1 MGGALAYQ
9 ISPLVVPYVTP
20 STQVVPTILVPDLTG
35 LITRCSPDPICGGT
49 YGNIYRCI
57 YHGPDGD
64 VEVRADFTFLPH
76 SVMYPSQVAVKAIRP
91 QFINDQVMFSNT

>member
-20 STQVVPTILVPDLTG
+20 STQVVPTILVPDLTR

-57 YHGPDGD
+57 YGPDGD
-64 VEVRADFTFLPH
+64 VEVRADFTFLSH
-76 SVMYPSQVAVKAIRP
+76 SVMYPSFNRVSLDILERARNLEEAAT
-91 QFINDQVMFSNT
+91 F